1 MTLWLQ
7 HSADQANPLQLAQ
20 QFGWQ
25 LPLCSMLNMAAA
37 QGAHLTL
44 TLTLTLTLALTLI
57 LAVTLTLTLALT
69 LMLNMAAAQGAHGDQ
84 EPKPRA
90 QGSHEG
96 T

>member
-44 TLTLTLTLALTLI
+44 TLTLTL
-57 LAVTLTLTLALT
+57 ALT

>member
-7 HSADQANPLQLAQ
+7 HSADDANPLQLAQ

-44 TLTLTLTLALTLI
+44 ALALALTLT
-57 LAVTLTLTLALT
+57 LAVTLTLTRCCAGGR
-69 LMLNMAAAQGAHGDQ
+69 AAEGYAPPH
-84 EPKPRA
+84 RA
-90 QGSHEG
+90 
-96 T
+96 